1 MRNAARPRDVLAR
14 IMHLL
19 AEEAPA
25 DELGAVAAEVAARP
39 EGAER
44 ELLLRAVEH
53 GRRIRG
59 MLERRAR
66 GERET
71 QALYET
77 ARDLTSLRD
86 VDDVL
91 HAIVDRVRRLLATDS
106 TYIALIDEA
115 TGDAYMRV
123 TSGAVTPGIE
133 QVRQRPGWGVGGY
146 VIQTGQPFATS
157 NYLADPRIR
166 RDPSVATA
174 VEEDRIVSIAGV
186 PIRLGQRVV
195 GALFAADRHER
206 TFEQSEIAL
215 LTSLAD
221 HAAVV
226 GENARLFARVR
237 ATTEDLRRAGERLS
251 AQRRALERASAAHEQ
266 LMPLALS
273 RADLDEFAGTLAG
286 ILDGTVAVEDGDG
299 RALASAT
306 APGGIGQAALRAL
319 DPAAPG
325 PGAAVVAVRAG
336 AEAFG
341 RLRFGRVAPLD
352 AADSRTLERA
362 AQTAALLQLME
373 RRTALV
379 EQELRGELVDDLLAE
394 RPPDWESFQRRAQ
407 RFGVLDPA
415 EPHVVVVLNAVEV
428 PRAHVLRAAAAHAAE
443 RGGLAGEHRGHVVL
457 LLPGD
462 DASAA
467 ARTAAGL
474 RDAVGAAVTA
484 GAAGPGVGPPA
495 LRALHDGAARCHRL
509 LLGLGRVGAAAGLAE
524 LGVLGSVL
532 EATGPDRVRGV
543 VDRALGPLLAYDAEH
558 ESALLPTVE
567 RFFACGRNPPA
578 AARALGVHVNTVYQ
592 RLDRIDR
599 VLGGRDWREPQGLW
613 EMQMALQ
620 LHRLLDGA

>member
-1 MRNAARPRDVLAR
+1 MTGGSRPRDVLAR
-14 IMHLL
+14 LMHLL

-25 DELGAVAAEVAARP
+25 ADLEAVADVVAARRDGP
-39 EGAER
+39 ER
-44 ELLLRAVEH
+44 ELLLRAVAH
-53 GRRIRG
+53 SRRIRG

-66 GERET
+66 GQRET

-91 HAIVDRVRRLLATDS
+91 QAIVDRVRRLLATDS
-106 TYIALIDEA
+106 TYLALIDEA
-115 TGDAYMRV
+115 TGDAYMRA
-123 TSGAVTPGIE
+123 TSGAATAGIE
-133 QVRQRPGWGVGGY
+133 HVRQRPGWGVGGY

-226 GENARLFARVR
+226 GENARLFARVC
-237 ATTEDLRRAGERLS
+237 AATEDLRRAGERLS
-251 AQRRALERASAAHEQ
+251 AQRWALERASAAHER
-266 LMPLALS
+266 LMPLALT
-273 RADLDEFAGTLAG
+273 RADLDEFAGTLAA
-286 ILDGTVAVEDGDG
+286 ILDGTVALLDGES
-299 RALASAT
+299 RVLASAT

-325 PGAAVVAVRAG
+325 PGTAAVPVRAG

-341 RLRFGRVAPLD
+341 QLRFGRVAPLD

-379 EQELRGELVDDLLAE
+379 EQELRAELVDDLLAE
-394 RPPDWESFQRRAQ
+394 RAPEWESFARRAEQ
-407 RFGVLDPA
+407 FGVLDPA
-415 EPHVVVVLNAVEV
+415 QPHVVVVLTAAEL
-428 PRAHVLRAAAAHAAE
+428 PRAHLLRAAAAHACD

-467 ARTAAGL
+467 ARAAAGL
-474 RDAVGAAVTA
+474 RDAVGTTVTA
-484 GAAGPGVGPPA
+484 GAAGPAVGPAA
-495 LRALHDGAARCHRL
+495 LRTQHEGATRCHRL
-509 LLGLGRVGAAAGLAE
+509 LLGLGRAGEGVGLDE

-532 EATGPDRVRGV
+532 ETAAPEQVRRV
-543 VDRALGPLLAYDAEH
+543 VDRALGPLLAYDAENA
-558 ESALLPTVE
+558 SALLPTIE
-567 RFFACGRNPPA
+567 GYFAHGQSPPA
-578 AARALGVHVNTVYQ
+578 AARALGLHVNTVYQ

-599 VLGGRDWREPQGLW
+599 VLGGRDWREPQGAW

-620 LHRLLDGA
+620 LHRLLGTG